1 MTEIEAVRM
10 ADRIVEKILEHQ
22 TLFSPNGLL
31 NSQTTA
37 GSMGSAIATLRATLV
52 AELQKQPYHP

>member
-10 ADRIVEKILEHQ
+10 ADRIVAKALEHQ
-22 TLFSPNGLL
+22 TVFPPNGLL
-31 NSQTTA
+31 SSQATA
-37 GSMGSAIATLRATLV
+37 AAMGAAIATLRATLV